1 MHEQLLFDTSENWS
15 LDTTK
20 RSTKKAQKVISIQ
33 DQKSQDR
40 EHHLGPGMQNSTLQ
54 KTVLV

>member
-1 MHEQLLFDTSENWS
+1 MKIGAWTPPSEA
-15 LDTTK
+15 LK
-20 RSTKKAQKVISIQ
+20 RHKKVISIQ